1 MRPPNRGIMNL
12 PLNFASL
19 SHHILV
25 RLQVILTLWQFTFSS
40 NCMRYHT
47 ILRICALNTRYV
59 SYIDSYSKIDLYTC
73 EVTWTSVVCYLL
85 AFDIFNYYHSVN
97 VVNFTLGSSKEF
109 ECYDPE
115 LIKQKQSRNHS
126 VNRYPVY
133 IVIFDSLYLHLCFGL
148 LVFLFYD
155 LMKNLRS
162 GI

>member
-1 MRPPNRGIMNL
+1 ML
-12 PLNFASL
+12 LYL
-19 SHHILV
+19 ILV
-25 RLQVILTLWQFTFSS
+25 RLQVILTLEQFTFSS
-40 NCMRYHT
+40 HCMISY
-47 ILRICALNTRYV
+47 IFLRICAFKRCDV
-59 SYIDSYSKIDLYTC
+59 SSIDSYSINDLYTC
-73 EVTWTSVVCYLL
+73 EVTWTFVVCHLL

-148 LVFLFYD
+148 LVFLFY
-155 LMKNLRS
+155 NLRS

>member
-1 MRPPNRGIMNL
+1 MSPPPQLRNNESSLKFCFFISPYIGPITSY
-12 PLNFASL
+12 LNFVTVYIQL
-19 SHHILV
+19 KLYEIP
-25 RLQVILTLWQFTFSS
+25 
-40 NCMRYHT
+40 YHFENS
-47 ILRICALNTRYV
+47 CFENALGV

-133 IVIFDSLYLHLCFGL
+133 SVIFDSLYLHLCFG
-148 LVFLFYD
+148 
-155 LMKNLRS
+155 
-162 GI
+162 